1 MWEAFGRCIKSIRSG
16 GSPDKHWPRIA
27 ALTQQVVLAIEQSA
41 RNGGSKVD
49 L

>member
-1 MWEAFGRCIKSIRSG
+1 MWEAFGRCIKSIRAG